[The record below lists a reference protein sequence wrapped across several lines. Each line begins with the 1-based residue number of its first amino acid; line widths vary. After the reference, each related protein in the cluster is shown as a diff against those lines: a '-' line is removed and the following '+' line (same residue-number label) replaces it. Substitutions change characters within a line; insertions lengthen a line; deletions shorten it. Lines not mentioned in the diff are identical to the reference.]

1 MKFQDAQEK
10 AVKMLS
16 SKDFIERVKEEDE
29 TMLENIAKLQDINK
43 HGFLTVNSQA
53 GRKEKGK
60 SFQTGKPYEM
70 NERAYVMGFMQ
81 ESKAAAFIKNMNFTD
96 KNAAFVPFCDD
107 KMHLPS
113 NLDIPLTIIK
123 TEGHTRIETHTS
135 LVLPESVWNSY
146 RKQVKLNVTE
156 KIVFITCWD
165 TKWNRNASAANGLFT
180 DILKVLASSS
190 P

>member
-1 MKFQDAQEK
+1 MKFTDAQDK

-16 SKDFIERVKEEDE
+16 SKEFIERVKEEDE
-29 TMLENIAKLQDINK
+29 TMLEHLDTLKNINK
-43 HGFLTVNSQA
+43 NGYITVNSQA

-70 NERAYVMGFMQ
+70 IERAYTIGFMQ
-81 ESKAAAFIKNMNFTD
+81 ESKASIFIKNMSFTD
-96 KNAAFVPFCDD
+96 KNAAFVPYCDD

-113 NLDIPLTIIK
+113 SLDIPLTITK

-135 LVLPESVWNSY
+135 LTLPESVWQHY
-146 RKQVKLNVTE
+146 RKQAGISKGE

-165 TKWNRNASAANGLFT
+165 TKWNRNASTKNGLFSE
-180 DILKVLASSS
+180 ILKALS
-190 P
+190 

>member
-29 TMLENIAKLQDINK
+29 TMLEQLILLKDINK
-43 HGFLTVNSQA
+43 QGFLTVNSQA

-70 NERAYVMGFMQ
+70 NEKAYVMGFMQ
-81 ESKAAAFIKNMNFTD
+81 ESKAEAFIKKMSFTD

-190 P
+190 S